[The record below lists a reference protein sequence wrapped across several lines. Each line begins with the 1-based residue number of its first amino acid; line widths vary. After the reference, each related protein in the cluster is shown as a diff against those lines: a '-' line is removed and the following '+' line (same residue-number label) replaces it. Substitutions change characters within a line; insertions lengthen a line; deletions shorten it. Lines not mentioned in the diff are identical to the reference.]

1 MRIFR
6 ALASGVVVALLTTIP
21 SGTSARQAVAELFTC
36 PMHPHVLDAK
46 PGTCSVCTMALKGRT
61 MTPAERE
68 LVDFFAAYDAAFIA
82 KDLAKLATMYAPET
96 IVYEGSGI
104 NRGWRNYSETHLGP
118 ELKAFENLEF
128 THTNVVPHLLG
139 TDHAYVTADYMIKA
153 KTGERLMDSGGL
165 AMFVLS
171 KDASGWKIR
180 HTTTAARRRP
190 ATDRLLPG
198 DPDDGDDDQ
207 DHDQDTNHHPKSA
220 TPSVVHP
227 SVHLVHRNAPSVSGH

>member
-104 NRGWRNYSETHLGP
+104 NPRLE
-118 ELKAFENLEF
+118 EL
-128 THTNVVPHLLG
+128 
-139 TDHAYVTADYMIKA
+139 
-153 KTGERLMDSGGL
+153 
-165 AMFVLS
+165 
-171 KDASGWKIR
+171 
-180 HTTTAARRRP
+180 
-190 ATDRLLPG
+190 
-198 DPDDGDDDQ
+198 
-207 DHDQDTNHHPKSA
+207 
-220 TPSVVHP
+220 
-227 SVHLVHRNAPSVSGH
+227 